1 MIADEIKNLV
11 DIEIRIMMQEGNI
24 RLERVYNSL
33 YEF

>member
-11 DIEIRIMMQEGNI
+11 DIEIRIMMQESNI